1 MLFLSYLLSFQKSG
15 GFANYL
21 FFYSKFILCSTNI
34 LSKMLSAQTSDS
46 NRAFCMIVGC
56 LVTIINNV
64 VQICSQLI
72 FLGWYPC
79 DWWSRKRFNVAYQ
92 FNAEIKY
99 YIIYLFW
106 LIFELCW
113 DIFIYLSTCILML
126 GRFGFPHYQLKGRLY
141 SQQAQIRHQRRLL
154 FEQLF
159 QFHYQQHN
167 SMFHDLPF
175 SVCVSGFIWKK
186 FILVTWLICYI

>member
-1 MLFLSYLLSFQKSG
+1 MLP
-15 GFANYL
+15 
-21 FFYSKFILCSTNI
+21 
-34 LSKMLSAQTSDS
+34 AQTSDS
-46 NRAFCMIVGC
+46 NRAFCMIIGC
-56 LVTIINNV
+56 LVAIINNV

-99 YIIYLFW
+99 YMNYSFDASLF
-106 LIFELCW
+106 LIQLCW
-113 DIFIYLSTCILML
+113 NRFIYLSTCILML

-154 FEQLF
+154 FELLF

-175 SVCVSGFIWKK
+175 SGYVSGFIWKK
-186 FILVTWLICYI
+186 NHISFVIDIIAIYCKCANRHILLTVRTFPR